1 MNAMPMTPEEIR
13 ASYREARYPKRQIRI
28 LAELNLTSTD
38 HIKQIVADVTTAEEP
53 KRKCKKYTEEECAE
67 IARLWKEGITVEE
80 IALRMNR
87 DHCAIAAFSV
97 KHRDLCPIRS
107 KAITPETRAEII
119 RRRRAGES
127 YSKIAK
133 ALGCA
138 SHTVYRT
145 IQQQKEATKEE

>member
-1 MNAMPMTPEEIR
+1 MTAMPMTPEEIR

-38 HIKQIVADVTTAEEP
+38 HIKQIVADVTTAAEEP
-53 KRKCKKYTEEECAE
+53 KRKCKKYTEAECAE
-67 IARLWKEGITVEE
+67 IGRLWSEGLTIEE

-87 DHCAIAAFSV
+87 DSCAITAFSV
-97 KHRDLCPIRS
+97 KHRDLCPIRT
-107 KAITPETRAEII
+107 KPITPEIRAEII
-119 RRRRAGES
+119 RRRQAGES

-133 ALGCA
+133 AIGCA

-145 IQQQKEATKEE
+145 IQQQKEAKK

>member
-38 HIKQIVADVTTAEEP
+38 HIKQIVADVSTTNAEP
-53 KRKCKKYTEEECAE
+53 QRKCKKYTEEECAE
-67 IARLWKEGITVEE
+67 IARLWSEGHTIEE
-80 IALRMNR
+80 IALRMDR
-87 DHCAIAAFSV
+87 DHCAITAFAV

-107 KAITPETRAEII
+107 KAVTPEIRTEII
-119 RRRRAGES
+119 RRRQAGES

-145 IQQQKEATKEE
+145 IQKEATI